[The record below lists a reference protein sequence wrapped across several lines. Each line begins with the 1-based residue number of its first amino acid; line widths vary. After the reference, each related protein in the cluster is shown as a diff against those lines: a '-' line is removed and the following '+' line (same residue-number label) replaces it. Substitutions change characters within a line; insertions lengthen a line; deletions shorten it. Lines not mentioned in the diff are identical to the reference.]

1 MEEDAPI
8 TKPPDPTIILYDE
21 TTLKTTTTETVTTKA
36 TIALRKKTVKTRECF
51 TFQGVSCVFPFKY
64 AGSWHH
70 RYSVSHKFTE
80 LFIRPAQKSSLGSI
94 MLIG

>member
-21 TTLKTTTTETVTTKA
+21 TTLKTTTTETTTTKA

-70 RYSVSHKFTE
+70 RYKWT
-80 LFIRPAQKSSLGSI
+80 FIKHILQDEKSGKLQ
-94 MLIG
+94 